1 MPANRFNNYTNL
13 GIGIGLRVPH
23 YAHIL
28 SKKPPCDWFE
38 IISENFMCD
47 GGRPLEVL
55 DEILAQYKVV
65 QHGVSM
71 YFGSTDPI
79 DRAQLSASRS
89 WSSEP
94 KLPSSAIISAGAASM
109 ANTPTIF
116 SPSPTPSPPPKTPP
130 TGS

>member
-1 MPANRFNNYTNL
+1 MAANRFNNFTDL
-13 GIGIGLRVPH
+13 GVGIGLRVPH
-23 YAHIL
+23 YSHIL
-28 SKKPPCDWFE
+28 SKKPTCDWFE

-79 DRAQLSASRS
+79 DRAQLKRLK
-89 WSSEP
+89 ELV
-94 KLPSSAIISAGAASM
+94 KR
-109 ANTPTIF
+109 T
-116 SPSPTPSPPPKTPP
+116 KTPFL
-130 TGS
+130 SDHLC